1 MVQST
6 GRAQKP
12 RVLPWR
18 DGWPRERRPRSV
30 PPRKPARGRG
40 PGMRLQGRTCVSPS
54 TPAGGRRACGAGRGA
69 RGVGGAREGGRVRD
83 QQQSTAGQL
92 RSRNVHFNWSK
103 QVSPPIMFPL
113 VPSALPTATIAA
125 PQHPLSSGLPPS
137 KSKVRFQP
145 RPRPRFSRTAP
156 YCRTPWGIE
165 SPNPAGPS
173 SRRGRPR
180 PPNPPHVVFIR
191 PVAPTPACRA
201 EVPGCGPP
209 KDELRPR
216 RPART

>member
-1 MVQST
+1 MWSSPRAVRRGHVSFRGGT
-6 GRAQKP
+6 AGREKDAPSRCLHGSPQEDVAQGC
-12 RVLPWR
+12 VSR
-18 DGWPRERRPRSV
+18 DARAWVRRPL
-30 PPRKPARGRG
+30 RGAAG
-40 PGMRLQGRTCVSPS
+40 
-54 TPAGGRRACGAGRGA
+54 PAGQ
-69 RGVGGAREGGRVRD
+69 GGAREGGRVRD

-156 YCRTPWGIE
+156 HCRTPWGIE

-209 KDELRPR
+209 KDELRPW